1 MQNKKYFCYQNNS
14 YIKYHFMK
22 VFKFY
27 VLCFACFIMNSSC
40 ETIDKKPEPIKETK
54 PNIVFIFADDWGWG
68 DLSAHGH
75 PYVKTPNIDRL
86 VKEGT
91 DFQRFTV
98 ASGVCSPSRTGV
110 LTGQFP
116 ARHNIN
122 GHFAWVPQNAKR
134 NMPDWLD
141 YETTLLPKLLQQ
153 NGYATAH
160 FGKWHISNNMVTDSP
175 TPDKYGYDTYGAF
188 NCSGEQMPYY
198 KDADNTIAFIEK
210 SNKENKPF
218 FINLWVHEPHT
229 PHHVVPKYQW
239 GFPEL
244 DEADNIYASVLS
256 HADDRIG
263 QVLDAIDRL
272 DLTDNTLV
280 IFSSDNGPARSA
292 TATELKTYL
301 DTATGVGYNIAGSK
315 GITGGRKGYKAA
327 LFEGGIGVPFI
338 ARWPGKIKAGA
349 IDNVSLMSAV
359 DLLPTFC
366 EIADVK
372 LPEAYKPDGISQV
385 STLLGEPYPL
395 RKKPLFW
402 KMGASW
408 PAKNATP
415 DHWVSYAI
423 VDQKWK
429 LVANND
435 LSYVELYDIATDTYE
450 KNDLKESNTLVVTDL
465 KNKIME
471 WKKTLPEKPNKKL
484 FSKER
489 EKL

>member
-1 MQNKKYFCYQNNS
+1 MRL
-14 YIKYHFMK
+14 IKY
-22 VFKFY
+22 Y
-27 VLCFACFIMNSSC
+27 LIFIILIQSC
-40 ETIDKKPEPIKETK
+40 KEVVDTKPIEKTETK

-110 LTGQFP
+110 ITGQFP
-116 ARHNIN
+116 ARHNID
-122 GHFAWVPQNAKR
+122 GHFAWVPQNANR

-153 NGYATAH
+153 SGYATAH
-160 FGKWHISNNMVTDSP
+160 FGKWHLSNNMVLDSP

-210 SNKENKPF
+210 SKKENKPF

-239 GFPEL
+239 RFPDL

-263 QVLDAIDRL
+263 EVLDALDRL
-272 DLTDNTLV
+272 NLTDNTLV
-280 IFSSDNGPARSA
+280 IFSSDNGPARSN
-292 TATELKTYL
+292 TVTELKTYL

-315 GITGGRKGYKAA
+315 GITGGRKAYKAA

-366 EIADVK
+366 EIADVQ
-372 LPEAYKPDGISQV
+372 LPENYKPDGISQV
-385 STLLGEPYPL
+385 STLQGETYPK
-395 RKKPLFW
+395 RTKPLFW

-408 PAKNATP
+408 PANKNNP

-423 VDQKWK
+423 VDEQWK

-435 LSYVELYDIATDTYE
+435 LSYVELYDIANDVSE
-450 KNDLKESNTLVVTDL
+450 KNDLKEQNTNVVSNL
-465 KNKIME
+465 KNKIIE
-471 WKKTLPEKPNKKL
+471 WQKTLPKKPSEKL

-489 EKL
+489 QNL